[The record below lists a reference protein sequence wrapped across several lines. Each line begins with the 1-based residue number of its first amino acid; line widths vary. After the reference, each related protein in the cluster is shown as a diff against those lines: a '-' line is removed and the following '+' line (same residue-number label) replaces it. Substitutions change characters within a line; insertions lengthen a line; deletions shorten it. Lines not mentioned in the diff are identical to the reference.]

1 MNITVDQVARSLRSD
16 VRNPMLKLPAI
27 ARLDE
32 LDEQS
37 RAALRA
43 VLMDIRADAQVNAA
57 KCWRTHKAPM
67 AAYWK
72 VVAVYAGHIART
84 LRPRQE
90 PLPFTSVCKHS
101 DR

>member
-1 MNITVDQVARSLRSD
+1 MSVAADQVTRSLRPE

-27 ARLDE
+27 ARLDA

-43 VLMDIRADAQVNAA
+43 ILLDIRTDAQANAA

-72 VVAVYAGHIART
+72 VVAVYTGHIART
-84 LRPRQE
+84 LRPRQA
-90 PLPFTSVCKHS
+90 PLTFTVT
-101 DR
+101 DQP

>member
-1 MNITVDQVARSLRSD
+1 MSTAADQVTRSLRPD

-27 ARLDE
+27 ARLDA
-32 LDEQS
+32 LDELS

-43 VLMDIRADAQVNAA
+43 VLLDIRADAQVNAA

-90 PLPFTSVCKHS
+90 RLSLPITTEHS
-101 DR
+101 